1 MLLSI
6 ITLSPF
12 SKVPYW
18 YNPNIHNFGNTGI
31 LGTIHASATPF
42 VTRLID
48 NKAYSGRDIRK
59 EIYNTLDGDVLDI
72 CCGTGFSTKPGHVG
86 VDTSSE
92 MLKFTNSFNPGSEY
106 LFGNAENYGKDNEF
120 DTVSCMFAFH
130 EMPREAHEKII
141 RNCIRVAKKEIVI
154 VDISTNYKPSNMMLS
169 GEPYVTEYIKNIDE
183 TLYNY
188 GFKKQIL
195 IKNHVDV
202 WILKM

>member
-1 MLLSI
+1 MLLSSL
-6 ITLSPF
+6 TLSSF

-31 LGTIHASATPF
+31 LGTIHAVATPF

-48 NKAYSGRDIRK
+48 NKAYSGRDVRK
-59 EIYNTLDGDVLDI
+59 EIYNTLEGDVLDI
-72 CCGTGFSTKPGHVG
+72 CCGTGFSTKPGHIG
-86 VDTSSE
+86 VDTSLE

-120 DTVSCMFAFH
+120 DTISCMFAFH
-130 EMPREAHEKII
+130 EMPMDAHEKII

-169 GEPYVTEYIKNIDE
+169 GEPYVTEYLKNIDE